1 MKKVGRLIR
10 ESVSE
15 KIRQNVKDRGTTF
28 LFSYDKMSSPK
39 MSDVRKALSAVGAKV
54 YVSKN
59 RVAKKALEEIKFS
72 SLIGDVKSQV
82 AFVWSDK
89 DSVEIAKVLVK
100 ISKANEA
107 VNIRGG
113 VLDGKTVAQ
122 NDIQRL
128 SDLPSRDVLLTMLA
142 QSIQSPL
149 SRLLNALNANTRDL
163 IYILKQL
170 SDKSA
175 SGSSGDKSS

>member
-10 ESVSE
+10 ESVSD
-15 KIRQNVKDRGTTF
+15 KIRQNVKERGVTF
-28 LFSYDKMSSPK
+28 LVSYTKMSSPK
-39 MSDVRKALSAVGAKV
+39 MNDFRKALSAAGAKV

-72 SLIGDVKSQV
+72 SLIGTIKSQV

-89 DSVEIAKVLVK
+89 DSVEVAKVLVK
-100 ISKANEA
+100 LSKANEA
-107 VNIRGG
+107 LSIQGG
-113 VLDGKTVAQ
+113 VLDGKAVEQ
-122 NDIQRL
+122 KDVQRL
-128 SDLPSRDVLLTMLA
+128 SDLPSREVLLTMLA
-142 QSIQSPL
+142 QCIQSPL
-149 SRLLNALNANTRDL
+149 SRLVNALNANTRDL

-175 SGSSGDKSS
+175 PNPPSDKSS